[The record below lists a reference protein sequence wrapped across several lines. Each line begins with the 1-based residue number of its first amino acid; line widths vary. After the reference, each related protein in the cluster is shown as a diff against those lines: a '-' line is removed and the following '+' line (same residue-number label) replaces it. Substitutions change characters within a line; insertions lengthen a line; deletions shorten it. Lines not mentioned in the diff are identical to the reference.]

1 MKFTAKIKDI
11 GRTLA
16 GSLTITLESQQMDVA
31 AATELYQADG
41 LDVEIRKKRKK
52 RSLDANAYY

>member
-1 MKFTAKIKDI
+1 
-11 GRTLA
+11 
-16 GSLTITLESQQMDVA
+16 MDVA

-52 RSLDANAYY
+52 RSLDANAYYWKLAFKLSILSTL